1 MEISIGKREYSKE
14 ILDKLEEKE
23 YKEQLEK
30 NGMRLVKKVNQPWM
44 MSLKDCSL
52 IKNGLTYKDLSV
64 YAALSYHMNKDKQ
77 CFPGSSTLAA
87 MTKFSRQFI
96 YDSIKRLEAA
106 EFILVKRSMV
116 DNKKTK
122 NKYTLLKTDS
132 FKMVPI
138 SIWESD
144 LSGPELAICLCIR
157 QCYNDESLTSSY
169 SVYQMADMIGISYP
183 TLIRY
188 YNLLKEKGYISENFN
203 FNQNTSSLEKVNNLD
218 WKITIE
224 NRIIQTEEM
233 TMKNTNDI
241 DTLNR
246 RLDEIINTINKL
258 LVSK

>member
-14 ILDKLEEKE
+14 VLDKLEEKE

-30 NGMRLVKKVNQPWM
+30 SGMKLIKKANQPWM

-64 YAALSYHMNKDKQ
+64 YAALSYHMDKNHK
-77 CFPGSSTLAA
+77 CFPGAMTLAS

-96 YDSIKRLEAA
+96 YDSIKRLEKA
-106 EFILVKRSMV
+106 EFILVERETIE
-116 DNKKTK
+116 NKKTK

-169 SVYQMADMIGISYP
+169 SVYQMADMIGISYQ

-188 YNLLKEKGYISENFN
+188 YNLLKEKGYISENFK
-203 FNQNTSSLEKVNNLD
+203 FNQNTSSLEKVDNLD

-224 NRIIQTEEM
+224 NRIVQTEEV
-233 TMKNTNDI
+233 TMKNSKDI
-241 DTLNR
+241 ELLNK
-246 RLDEIINTINKL
+246 RLDEIINTINKI
-258 LVSK
+258 LVK